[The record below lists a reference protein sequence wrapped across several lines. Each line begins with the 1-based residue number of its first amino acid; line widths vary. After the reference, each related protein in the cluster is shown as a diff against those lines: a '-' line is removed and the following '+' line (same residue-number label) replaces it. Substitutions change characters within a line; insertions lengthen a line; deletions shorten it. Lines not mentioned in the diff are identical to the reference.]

1 MTICLRA
8 HHLLC
13 ILTYAGDGY
22 SHAFTANLDA
32 VVARI
37 SAGEDVLIVGG
48 PDDICAPL
56 LHADDAH
63 CLRESV
69 RDRDILAARD
79 LGKLLGFDILEGQ
92 RLSIARSEL
101 RKMRA
106 AFATGETREACAGCE
121 WHGLCTAVARRGFHQ
136 SKLGSSD

>member
-1 MTICLRA
+1 MTIRLRA

-22 SHAFTANLDA
+22 SSAFTDNLDA
-32 VVARI
+32 IVARI

-48 PDDICAPL
+48 PDDVCTPM

-63 CLRESV
+63 CLRDSV

-79 LGKLLGFDILEGQ
+79 LGKLLGFEMSEGQ
-92 RLSIARSEL
+92 RLTLADSEL
-101 RKMRA
+101 QRMRA

-121 WHGLCTAVARRGFHQ
+121 WHGLCTAVARRGFRGAR
-136 SKLGSSD
+136 LGRLR

>member
-1 MTICLRA
+1 MTIRLRP

-22 SHAFTANLDA
+22 SCAFTANLDA
-32 VVARI
+32 IVARI

-56 LHADDAH
+56 LHAEDAH
-63 CLRESV
+63 CLRDSV

-79 LGKLLGFDILEGQ
+79 LGKLLGFDLSERQ
-92 RLSIARSEL
+92 RLTLTDSDLHR
-101 RKMRA
+101 MRA

-121 WHGLCTAVARRGFHQ
+121 WHGLCTDVARRGFRRA
-136 SKLGSSD
+136 KLGSSD